1 MTWTFTDSLPEYRT
15 QAGDFLTA
23 YPAENTVLLTLLHR
37 LEQGR
42 LTGGDPGQAP
52 RHGWWRPSA
61 DAPVAGAWL
70 QTPPQ
75 GIRLSTMPVRAA
87 VELADLL
94 ADAPDVTGVG
104 GGTAEARAFADA
116 WAAHTGATATVHE
129 EQRLYRLGELA
140 VPAVPGRLRPATPD
154 DHELLVPWL
163 AAFFEFVG
171 FPGFDAVGIA
181 TQRTLAGEF
190 FIWEDEAGR
199 PVSLAG
205 LSQVI
210 VGMTRIGPVYTPPE
224 ARGHGYASAVTAGI
238 CEVARERGAT
248 EVLLYTDLANPTSN
262 SIYQKI
268 GFRPVADSVIINFR
282 K

>member
-1 MTWTFTDSLPEYRT
+1 MTWTFSDSLPEYRT
-15 QAGDFLTA
+15 EAGDFLTA
-23 YPAENTVLLTLLHR
+23 HPAENTVLLTLLHR
-37 LEQGR
+37 LEQGQ
-42 LTGGDPGQAP
+42 LTSGGPGSVP

-87 VELADLL
+87 VELAGLL
-94 ADAPDVTGVG
+94 AGDREVTGVG
-104 GGTAEARAFADA
+104 GGTAEARAFADT
-116 WAAHTGATATVHE
+116 WAGRTGATAVVHE

-154 DHELLVPWL
+154 DYGLLVPWL
-163 AAFFEFVG
+163 ADFFDYVG
-171 FPGFDAVGIA
+171 FPDFDAPGMAV
-181 TQRTLAGEF
+181 QRIQAGEF
-190 FIWEDEAGR
+190 FIWEDGDGR
-199 PVSLAG
+199 PVSFAG

-224 ARGHGYASAVTAGI
+224 ARGHGYASAVTAGL

-282 K
+282 